1 MIRNAT
7 PGGGSAMSPFPAAA
21 PAPAAAATT
30 TALAIPVKLPSG
42 QIISV
47 GSQAEVDALRAAV
60 QPAQP
65 IDLSRSNSSSGNNN
79 NNGGASSL
87 GALLDVG
94 ADVLQ
99 AAGGYLA
106 GSKYN
111 RLLQDLQQ
119 AREALLD
126 ARDQLQSAT
135 TDPAAHA
142 PMLRALD
149 AVVAYQDAAISVLNV
164 QITAVDMMAGGATAK
179 VVSRFMEGGAGGLMG
194 GGGGGMGTALA
205 LGAGGIGL
213 GLLLSGNGSNSTP
226 SRRR

>member
-65 IDLSRSNSSSGNNN
+65 IDLSRSNSSSGNN

>member
-47 GSQAEVDALRAAV
+47 GSQAEVDALRAAM

-65 IDLSRSNSSSGNNN
+65 IDLGRGNNN
-79 NNGGASSL
+79 GNNNGTGISSL

-135 TDPAAHA
+135 TDPATHA
-142 PMLRALD
+142 PLLRALD
-149 AVVAYQDAAISVLNV
+149 AVVTYQDAAISVLNV

>member
-7 PGGGSAMSPFPAAA
+7 PGGGSATSPFPAAA

-79 NNGGASSL
+79 NGGASSL

-135 TDPAAHA
+135 TDPATHA
-142 PMLRALD
+142 PLLRALD
-149 AVVAYQDAAISVLNV
+149 AVVTYQDAAISVLNV